1 MTFYKIRKKLFWL
14 MVFLFVVAGTY
25 FVIYSFGYRL
35 DTKNWEITQTGGLNV
50 KTSPKVTEI
59 ILDSEKINKKA
70 GLFSNE
76 IFLQGLI
83 PGSHNLEVS
92 KEGYFT
98 WNKNIT
104 IEPKM
109 VVNFINIILLP
120 KNPLKE
126 TIYNATTSEEII
138 NILPL
143 EGSDEILLET
153 KEKNKVG
160 TYQVLKIFNKN
171 NPNIS
176 EIYKKKITSS
186 DNLNLINNLIID
198 KGHYSHFLINYYDRS
213 LGKQAFYL
221 WEKSNPEQTIDFS
234 KVLGE
239 YFSNQPVKIL
249 FHPFEYN
256 KVFVSTAKKIAIL
269 DLDKKEINYLSATN
283 PLDFNINNNS
293 LFWIDKVGGLYSY
306 NLILKTI
313 TPLAILEEDD
323 LTVEKMNISSNSEN
337 ILIFL
342 KNGKIIL
349 AQTSGSLKEIEKDIK
364 NPVFSPDNKKI
375 AYISGDSIKVYF
387 LNDLTGDISKKA
399 GEILKILTV
408 NGVVSDLIWFKD
420 SLRLM
425 ARSNNNLFFGE
436 IDDRDKINIFELP
449 LGSGDS
455 YWNSEGFLWQ
465 FGSKIIEKVNLM
477 MSGE

>member
-1 MTFYKIRKKLFWL
+1 M
-14 MVFLFVVAGTY
+14 
-25 FVIYSFGYRL
+25 
-35 DTKNWEITQTGGLNV
+35 
-50 KTSPKVTEI
+50 
-59 ILDSEKINKKA
+59 
-70 GLFSNE
+70 
-76 IFLQGLI
+76 
-83 PGSHNLEVS
+83 
-92 KEGYFT
+92 
-98 WNKNIT
+98 
-104 IEPKM
+104 
-109 VVNFINIILLP
+109 
-120 KNPLKE
+120 
-126 TIYNATTSEEII
+126 
-138 NILPL
+138 
-143 EGSDEILLET
+143 
-153 KEKNKVG
+153 
-160 TYQVLKIFNKN
+160 
-171 NPNIS
+171 
-176 EIYKKKITSS
+176 
-186 DNLNLINNLIID
+186 
-198 KGHYSHFLINYYDRS
+198 
-213 LGKQAFYL
+213 GKQAFYL